1 MIIWLAS
8 YPKSGNTWLRS
19 IVSSLLYSKSG
30 NFDFELLKNIR
41 QFPEKQ
47 FFKDIINNFSNFNEI
62 KRNWITAQEKINLSQ
77 NVRIFKTHQ
86 GKYTLGEHNFTNDK
100 NTLAV
105 IYIVRD
111 PRNLVKSIS
120 HHFDFTLDKACKFLL
135 SPEVIGN
142 GKDFEEQQDGMY
154 NLLGIWNDHYR
165 SWTRDKNNLLI
176 IKYEDL
182 IVNPGIE
189 LIKIIEFLKNY
200 LNFKTNEEKNHKI
213 LETTSF
219 RKLSKM
225 EDQGL
230 FKENVLNKKDKK
242 KVKFFYLGSKN
253 TWQDN
258 LDKDIVN
265 KLEKSFIT
273 EMKELS
279 YL

>member
-47 FFKDIINNFSNFNEI
+47 FFKDIINDFSNFNEI

-105 IYIVRD
+105 IYIIRD

-154 NLLGIWNDHYR
+154 NLLGKWNDHYR

>member
-30 NFDFELLKNIR
+30 NFDFELLKNVR

-47 FFKDIINNFSNFNEI
+47 FFKDIIDDFSNFNEI
-62 KRNWITAQEKINLSQ
+62 KKKWITAQEKINLSQ
-77 NVRIFKTHQ
+77 NVKIFKTHQ

-154 NLLGIWNDHYR
+154 NLLGKWNDHYR

-200 LNFKTNEEKNHKI
+200 LNFKTNEEKWKI
-213 LETTSF
+213 RDYL
-219 RKLSKM
+219 
-225 EDQGL
+225 
-230 FKENVLNKKDKK
+230 KKT
-242 KVKFFYLGSKN
+242 F
-253 TWQDN
+253 
-258 LDKDIVN
+258 
-265 KLEKSFIT
+265 
-273 EMKELS
+273 
-279 YL
+279 

>member
-47 FFKDIINNFSNFNEI
+47 FFKDIINDFSNFNEI

-105 IYIVRD
+105 IYIIRD

-154 NLLGIWNDHYR
+154 NLLGKWNDHYR

-265 KLEKSFIT
+265 KLEKSFFT